1 MVVVIL
7 GGTLLAGCAT
17 KAPSEP
23 AQAAPVGP
31 TPEIEMTAEQDVSP
45 EAAALAER
53 TARYAELASA
63 AMLNR
68 TPPAPTLAMRPEPVG
83 PVQRDQPTAEE
94 PTPPAAETPIVQLP
108 PPAQVDPLVALEK
121 EFRERSDL
129 APRDLATMIDLELVR
144 VLQNRPA
151 PDPATLAQLAPDD
164 AAVLSATIDAV
175 AGVRMI
181 AQTRP
186 NALQADKV
194 RPVVDAGNR
203 LESSAELR
211 VPNLVIC
218 SSVRAFGNYDPIESF
233 SFNIAQPA
241 PFVLYCE
248 VEGFASEQAETRW
261 LTRLT
266 LALRLFNDKGVEVW
280 STQPQSIEDQ
290 SRVRRRDFFVNTRVQ
305 LPTGLPA
312 GSYFLRAT
320 VQDLVA
326 GRVAEKTTEIKGI
339 ATR

>member
-1 MVVVIL
+1 
-7 GGTLLAGCAT
+7 
-17 KAPSEP
+17 
-23 AQAAPVGP
+23 
-31 TPEIEMTAEQDVSP
+31 MTSDQDISP
-45 EAAALAER
+45 EAAALAEQ
-53 TARYAELASA
+53 TARYAEQA
-63 AMLNR
+63 AAAWSNR
-68 TPPAPTLAMRPEPVG
+68 RPPAPTLVVRPEPVA
-83 PVQRDQPTAEE
+83 PPE
-94 PTPPAAETPIVQLP
+94 PTERPVEVPPAPVVEPVIEPVPSAS
-108 PPAQVDPLVALEK
+108 QVDPLLALER

-203 LESSAELR
+203 LASSSELR

-218 SSVRAFGNYDPIESF
+218 SAVRAFGNYEPVESF

-248 VEGFASEQAETRW
+248 VDGFASEQVETRW
-261 LTRLT
+261 VTRLT

-290 SRVRRRDFFVNTRVQ
+290 SRVRRRDFFINTRVQ

-312 GSYFLRAT
+312 GTYFLRAT